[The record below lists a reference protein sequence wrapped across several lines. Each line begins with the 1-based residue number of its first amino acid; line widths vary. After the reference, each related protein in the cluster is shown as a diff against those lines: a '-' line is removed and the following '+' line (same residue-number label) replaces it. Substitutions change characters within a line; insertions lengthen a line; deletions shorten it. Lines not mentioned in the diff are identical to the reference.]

1 MKNFAYIFLLLLC
14 FTACKQE
21 STEKEQAVE
30 SKTET
35 QEESLQKEEQ
45 PEWARTRR
53 DAYYYTGALD
63 MSEEYDE
70 SLESL
75 GSIDEY
81 DMAVTPVEIH
91 AVHQSEDFVKV
102 NFKGKEKIVSAGQV
116 GFPIKVQKA
125 KNYAI
130 IQTDSYGKAYRT
142 SYLYLQ
148 GEDGTLYSIFEN
160 PMDEE
165 ESEEPACLFLTY
177 GEGYE
182 NKINS
187 IEEKD
192 DALWITI
199 EQKMENVIETNT
211 YHIYKEDESW
221 WADRTNSE
229 MVESVISIAEQSIE
243 KVEDLALD
251 KHLKAW
257 NTDSGRADVEL
268 VGEYI
273 DYAKQVIKN
282 HPESMT
288 HPFRQLVGD
297 RALETAT
304 SEDKKLRFYSF
315 NKETGGTMQF
325 YDTVYQ
331 TNENGTVKTIDV
343 KEGEGDNGYYVSDIY
358 TFDAEKET
366 YYVVIANQIASNR
379 DIVQIARAYTLNG
392 GELQPVKLFTTEKK
406 DYDEIPVHYD
416 FFSAMDGRDER
427 PIRVIRYD
435 YDTEQLLVAMVDQD
449 GNVGDKNLIYQWTG
463 NEFKYKGVK

>member
-1 MKNFAYIFLLLLC
+1 MKLVSYNFLLLFVLII
-14 FTACKQE
+14 ACK
-21 STEKEQAVE
+21 TEQKSEPMTQNEQSEWV
-30 SKTET
+30 KK
-35 QEESLQKEEQ
+35 QQK
-45 PEWARTRR
+45 
-53 DAYYYTGALD
+53 AYYYTGALD
-63 MSEEYDE
+63 ISEEYNE
-70 SLESL
+70 SFESL
-75 GSIDEY
+75 GSIEEY
-81 DMAVTPVEIH
+81 NMNVTPVEIL
-91 AVHQSEDFVKV
+91 AVHQAEDFVKI
-102 NFKGKEKIVSAGQV
+102 NFKGKEKIVSASQV
-116 GFPIKVQKA
+116 NFPIKIHKA
-125 KNYAI
+125 KNHAI

-142 SYLYLQ
+142 SYLYLEEEN
-148 GEDGTLYSIFEN
+148 GVLYSIFEK
-160 PMDEE
+160 PMNEE

-182 NKINS
+182 NNIIS
-187 IEEKD
+187 IEEKYG
-192 DALWITI
+192 ALWITI
-199 EQKMENVIETNT
+199 EQKMEDVIETNT

-221 WADRTNSE
+221 WANRTNSE
-229 MVESVISIAEQSIE
+229 TVEDAIFITEQSIE
-243 KVEDLALD
+243 KAEDLALD

-257 NTDSGRADVEL
+257 SNDGINADVRL

-273 DYAKQVIKN
+273 DYIKQVIKN
-282 HPESMT
+282 HPKSMT

-297 RALETAT
+297 RAMETAT

-343 KEGEGDNGYYVSDIY
+343 KEGEGDNSYYVSDIY

-416 FFSAMDGRDER
+416 FFSAMDRHDER
-427 PIRVIRYD
+427 PIRVIRYN
-435 YDTEQLLVAMVDQD
+435 YDTEQFLIAMVNHD
-449 GNVGDKNLIYQWTG
+449 GTVGDKNLIYQWTG
-463 NEFKYKGVK
+463 NEFEYQGVK